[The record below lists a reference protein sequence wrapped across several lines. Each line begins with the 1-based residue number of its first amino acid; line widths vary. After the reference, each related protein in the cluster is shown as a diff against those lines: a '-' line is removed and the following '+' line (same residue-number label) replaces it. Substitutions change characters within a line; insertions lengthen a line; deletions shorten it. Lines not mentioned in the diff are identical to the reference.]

1 MGEFLLHL
9 FIHVQTSV
17 SVTMAAATDLIRFS
31 FINLISWS
39 SEQLNFIKRR
49 NILKYDFQYKVK
61 KLCKMYFIQN
71 ITQKKPKISKPLPV
85 IIFLNETKGSLSLMS
100 DVCGS
105 SPALAVMVLHLNSG
119 WLA

>member
-1 MGEFLLHL
+1 
-9 FIHVQTSV
+9 
-17 SVTMAAATDLIRFS
+17 
-31 FINLISWS
+31 
-39 SEQLNFIKRR
+39 
-49 NILKYDFQYKVK
+49 
-61 KLCKMYFIQN
+61 MYFIQN

-119 WLA
+119 